1 MPYEDRYDEER
12 EQGIGPAPH
21 KILAFVLIGIG
32 VVIALWSFVQ
42 VYNIFTNPEELTV
55 FQQLVS
61 DEVTFKMTIDTM
73 NYDEE
78 VRVEPAPEVLAYI
91 IPLLLLAVA
100 VGVAKLFITGGVNL
114 YHSNLRKLMIKV
126 NNMESG
132 LEKHKADMRG
142 RFDELKE
149 TFRTDR

>member
-1 MPYEDRYDEER
+1 MPYEDRYEEER
-12 EQGIGPAPH
+12 EQHIGPAPH
-21 KILAFVLIGIG
+21 RLLAFVLIGIG
-32 VVIALWSFVQ
+32 VVIALWAFVQ

-61 DEVTFKMTIDTM
+61 DEVTFKMTID
-73 NYDEE
+73 DEE

-100 VGVAKLFITGGVNL
+100 VSVARLFITGGVNL
-114 YHSNLRKLMIKV
+114 YHSNLRKLMLKV

-149 TFRTDR
+149 TLRTNQ

>member
-12 EQGIGPAPH
+12 EQGISPAPQ
-21 KILAFVLIGIG
+21 KMLAFGLIAIG
-32 VVIALWSFVQ
+32 VVIALWSFGQ

-61 DEVTFKMTIDTM
+61 DEVTFKMTID
-73 NYDEE
+73 DEE

-100 VGVAKLFITGGVNL
+100 VSIAKLFITAGVNL
-114 YHSNLRKLMIKV
+114 YHSNLRKLMLRV
-126 NNMESG
+126 NSMESG
-132 LEKHKADMRG
+132 LEQHKADMRG

-149 TFRTDR
+149 TCRTNQ

>member
-12 EQGIGPAPH
+12 EQHIGPALH
-21 KILAFVLIGIG
+21 RILAFVLIAIG
-32 VVIALWSFVQ
+32 AVIALWAFTQ
-42 VYNIFTNPEELTV
+42 VYKIFTNPEELTV

-61 DEVTFKMTIDTM
+61 DEVTFKMTID
-73 NYDEE
+73 DEE

-100 VGVAKLFITGGVNL
+100 VSVAKLFITGGVNL
-114 YHSNLRKLMIKV
+114 YHSNLRKLMLKV

-132 LEKHKADMRG
+132 LEKHKADMRS
-142 RFDELKE
+142 RFEELKE
-149 TFRTDR
+149 TFRASRS

>member
-1 MPYEDRYDEER
+1 MPYEERYDEER
-12 EQGIGPAPH
+12 EQHIGPAPH
-21 KILAFVLIGIG
+21 RMLAFVLIAIG

-61 DEVTFKMTIDTM
+61 DEVTFKMTID
-73 NYDEE
+73 DEE

-100 VGVAKLFITGGVNL
+100 VSVARLFITGGVNL
-114 YHSNLRKLMIKV
+114 YHSNLRKLMLKV
-126 NNMESG
+126 TNMESG
-132 LEKHKADMRG
+132 LEKHKVDMRT

-149 TFRTDR
+149 MLRASR